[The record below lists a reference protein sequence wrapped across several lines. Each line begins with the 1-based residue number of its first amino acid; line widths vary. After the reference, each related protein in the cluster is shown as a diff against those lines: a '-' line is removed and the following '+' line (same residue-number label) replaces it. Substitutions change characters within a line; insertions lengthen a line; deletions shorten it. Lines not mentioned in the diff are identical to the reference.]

1 MTPDDDLVAQRI
13 NKKNFFFITL
23 NSPRLGICVNVS
35 RKSLQRV
42 RSVLGTHHVD
52 YVMKRKAKDN
62 RQGLGEVFS
71 WSYTGVVPIEQILR
85 QSVFVFIPKTCKT
98 KHARNL
104 SNIHGN

>member
-1 MTPDDDLVAQRI
+1 MTPDDDLVAQCI
-13 NKKNFFFITL
+13 NKKKKFFFITL
-23 NSPRLGICVNVS
+23 NSPRLGIRVNV
-35 RKSLQRV
+35 LMFQENLF
-42 RSVLGTHHVD
+42 SVLDTHHVD

-62 RQGLGEVFS
+62 RQGLGEIFS